1 MPTSLHKRGWDDR
14 WEEFSNWAEKG
25 IGYQNELLALVDED
39 TKAFNQIMDA
49 YRLPKETKEQK
60 SKRDQAIQE
69 ATKLAITTPF
79 KVMEVACNSMQVM
92 KAMAKSAIPTR

>member
-1 MPTSLHKRGWDDR
+1 M
-14 WEEFSNWAEKG
+14 EEFSNWAEKG

-69 ATKLAITTPF
+69 ATKLAIHSF

-92 KAMAKSAIPTR
+92 RPWQKSAIPTR